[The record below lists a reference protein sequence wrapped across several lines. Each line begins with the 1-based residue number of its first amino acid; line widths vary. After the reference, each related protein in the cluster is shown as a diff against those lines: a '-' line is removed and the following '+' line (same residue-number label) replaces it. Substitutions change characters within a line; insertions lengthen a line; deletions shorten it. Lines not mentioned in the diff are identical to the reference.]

1 MVFFV
6 IGVPKIQGNGKVSID
21 RVNTSLGSSG
31 ELYNINLETSR
42 YLSGN

>member
-6 IGVPKIQGNGKVSID
+6 VGAPKIQGNATTSVE

-31 ELYNINLETSR
+31 KLYQINIDASR
-42 YLSGN
+42 